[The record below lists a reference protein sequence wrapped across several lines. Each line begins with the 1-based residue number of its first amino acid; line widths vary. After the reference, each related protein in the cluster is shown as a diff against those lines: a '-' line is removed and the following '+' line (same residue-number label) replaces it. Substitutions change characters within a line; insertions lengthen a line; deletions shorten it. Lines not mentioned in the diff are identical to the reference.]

1 MKFRTLTSYI
11 LLSILVI
18 LLLCTEVQANEYRE
32 VNAKVKAED
41 ILKHIENDDDINLTD
56 CSIVG
61 ELNVSKIKLK
71 TIPNPY
77 FHKSL
82 DARYTTALLFYIDL
96 KENLSIIESNITIEN
111 STFKNTFDF
120 SNVLFINSADF
131 SGTIFN
137 NSTNFSGTIFNNSAD
152 FSGTIFNNSTNFTGA
167 TFNNSTNFSWTIFNN
182 STNFSGATFYNLV
195 YFAGVIFNN
204 SADFTWATF
213 NNSADFTWATFN
225 NFADFTWATFHNSAY
240 FIAVEFND
248 SAYFF
253 ETTFNNSA
261 GFSVPETLDTSKN
274 IFTDGQN
281 CEMFSKNYNNLG
293 LYSDA
298 DTIYYNYRKYSQEH
312 KSLTSFSK
320 WIDIL
325 SWATCGYGVRP
336 LHALRFVGFLILL
349 FSIIY
354 LKGQGITKEAKKSE
368 NESQEVPFLDALYFS
383 IATFTGKGYVNWY
396 PKEDFRKWVML
407 EGLLG
412 WIILAIFTAT
422 LLNVMLRV

>member
-1 MKFRTLTSYI
+1 MKFRPLTSYI

-137 NSTNFSGTIFNNSAD
+137 NSAD
-152 FSGTIFNNSTNFTGA
+152 FTGA

-204 SADFTWATF
+204 S
-213 NNSADFTWATFN
+213 
-225 NFADFTWATFHNSAY
+225 ADFTWATFHNSAY